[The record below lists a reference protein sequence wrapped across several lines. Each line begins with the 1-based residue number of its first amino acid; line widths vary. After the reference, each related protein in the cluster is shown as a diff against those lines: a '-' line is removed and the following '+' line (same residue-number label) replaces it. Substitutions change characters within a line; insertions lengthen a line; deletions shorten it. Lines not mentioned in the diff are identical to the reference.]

1 MIDWEYDSKKF
12 LYKIKK
18 WGTLH
23 PEVRF
28 LLYTDHS
35 TDNIKNPP
43 FDYTVSAVVNDCYEF
58 TRKLYWVNFFGQS
71 ASHGLTGDEEKQV
84 VLVDYA
90 NGLKVK
96 FVLFESDQPLKNA
109 SGKYSKVL
117 VDKLL

>member
-1 MIDWEYDSKKF
+1 MIDLDYDSKKF

-35 TDNIKNPP
+35 TENVKNPP
-43 FDYTVSAVVNDCYEF
+43 FDYTILSVVNDCYDF

-71 ASHGLTGDEEKQV
+71 ASHDLSVDGEKQIV
-84 VLVDYA
+84 IVNYA

-96 FVLFESDQPLKNA
+96 FVLFESDLPLKNA
-109 SGKYSKVL
+109 SGKFSKVL